1 MKDPWIKAKEDVT
14 KAIAE
19 VLPKL
24 GIAKTPLGKIKLK
37 NHIDEP
43 PSYKMGDLACSI
55 SFPLGKI
62 KKVSPRK
69 IAEEIIEKIK
79 RPRSVFLIKLAGAY
93 VNFFLKFGE
102 FAKAVVT
109 EANTDS
115 FGKGEKKK
123 DKIMIEYSQ
132 PNPLKAFHIGHL
144 RNTTLG
150 ESLSRII
157 KEAGYDVVQANLF
170 NDVGMHVAKTI
181 WAYKNFHDGEKP
193 KGNLSNWIGSIYTE
207 AVQKLNETPDKKEE
221 VTEIL
226 KHLEAQDD
234 KELVDLWKQFR
245 KWSID
250 EFKEIYKEL
259 GANFDVDFYESDLLD
274 RGRELTEELRKKKLA
289 KKSKGALIV
298 DLKKHGLPV
307 WLLLKTDGTTLY
319 STQDLALAEEKF
331 KKYKINRSVYVVG
344 SEQRLHFQQLFKTLE
359 LMGFKQAKKCYHLAY
374 ALVSLKGGKMSSRE
388 GTAILYSELKNEMLK
403 KAMGEIIQRNP
414 ELDQKTQRALA
425 MKITIA
431 AMKFSMLNVGNNKTI
446 FFDWDTAL
454 EFEGETGPYIQY
466 AAVRAKRIL
475 EKAKKKPA
483 LASIKFKHLNNKDE
497 QRLIKQIG
505 KLPSVIAESAET
517 YQPHIIAN
525 YAYALADKFS
535 SFYTTNPV
543 LDAEDTEVRDARLG
557 LVNATFKTLK
567 KCLYLLGIEVPDR
580 M

>member
-543 LDAEDTEVRDARLG
+543 LNAEDTEVRDARLG